1 MGWALRPSLGC
12 EDQDGRESSV
22 SPKTHQKSICW
33 YIGETYGKQTEN
45 WQKIS
50 STTKAMR
57 KDHRVR
63 LEGKRNIRSGLT
75 HPPGPQE
82 GTHKGRGITKIPR
95 SSLGSEGFTS
105 DVGIPSQWS
114 NTRMVGPTSWYENQ
128 WDLQEAG
135 RNPEPIYEKCTH
147 ILPIHPPHTCVSTV
161 FSNKYF
167 IFCPV
172 FCLVSISGLERPP
185 QSAIL
190 ENIKSCM
197 IC

>member
-1 MGWALRPSLGC
+1 MW
-12 EDQDGRESSV
+12 
-22 SPKTHQKSICW
+22 
-33 YIGETYGKQTEN
+33 ETYSEQTEN
-45 WQKIS
+45 WQKVS

-57 KDHRVR
+57 KDHRVG

-75 HPPGPQE
+75 HPPPPKE
-82 GTHKGRGITKIPR
+82 GTHKRRGITKILR
-95 SSLGSEGFTS
+95 FSLGSDGFAS

-128 WDLQEAG
+128 WDLHGAG
-135 RNPEPIYEKCTH
+135 RNPDSIYEKCTC
-147 ILPIHPPHTCVSTV
+147 ILPNHPLHTCVSTL

-172 FCLVSISGLERPP
+172 FCLISTSGLERPP